1 MTTFPIKVI
10 IMKRRNII
18 WLFLTLLGCSH
29 NIQPDNESIVDL
41 VDSVVC
47 KSYFFCGDS
56 LVRKSDAVVFVFSYD
71 ENNRLLSYCRDNR
84 NLVKYNSRKSQWSI
98 EMDDSASTNPYWF
111 CVDGKLFVD
120 LWGDIINL
128 PIALA
133 KHHIDS
139 ISIEFDDYWKRN
151 TNIDFSNQNGWICN
165 GYENNESDFRVSSII
180 EYYPSFIV
188 YDSFGY
194 THGLEDLP
202 RFISQ
207 KRSFP
212 NGFSQIIT
220 YKVSYKTVVQRN
232 DDYYDTLQFHVPYI
246 NDRLPNTNC
255 PKDNPEE
262 SIT

>member
-1 MTTFPIKVI
+1 MYPIKSI
-10 IMKRRNII
+10 IMKRSNVL
-18 WLFLTLLGCSH
+18 WLCLILLGCSH
-29 NIQPDNESIVDL
+29 NIQIDNESIVDI
-41 VDSVVC
+41 VDSVEC
-47 KSYFFCGDS
+47 KSYFFRDDS
-56 LVRKSDAVVFVFSYD
+56 LVWESVAVVFVFNYD

-84 NLVKYNSRKSQWSI
+84 NWVKYNSRKSQWLI
-98 EMDDSASTNPYWF
+98 EMDDNGSNRPYWI

-139 ISIEFDDYWKRN
+139 ISVEFDDYWRRN
-151 TNIDFSNQNGWICN
+151 TNIDFSNHNGWICN
-165 GYENNESDFRVSSII
+165 GHEKNGSVFRVSSII
-180 EYYPSFIV
+180 EHYPSFIV
-188 YDSFGY
+188 YDTFGY
-194 THGLEDLP
+194 THGLKDLP

-220 YKVSYKTVVQRN
+220 YKISYKTVIQHN
-232 DDYYDTLQFHVPYI
+232 DCYYDTLQFHVPYI
-246 NDRLPNTNC
+246 NDRLPNTDY
-255 PKDNPEE
+255 PQDNPEE